1 MIAKLIKYDLIKT
14 SRTLKYLYAITL
26 GLAVLTRI
34 INLFDYIFAFH
45 IIGLIFAGCTYSM
58 IVNALIN
65 TFIHVLKSF
74 MSDFY
79 GDRSYLIHTLP
90 ASKNQLFTAKYI
102 TALILLVVSLIISLG
117 SLAIVLLTP
126 ELASSLNTLLSSEIP
141 GFDMQAWVFVMA
153 FAIII
158 IVQICAYM
166 SFGFFAVIKAN
177 TYNRKRVGMGF
188 LWFGI
193 TYAVSMFGIMLLTII
208 ITAIFGDVAQIFAD
222 KLDSHTLKL
231 VLISVSI
238 AYAIEMVICTYLA
251 NKTFNKGVNVD

>member
-26 GLAVLTRI
+26 GIAVLTRI
-34 INLFDYIFAFH
+34 INLFNYIFAFY
-45 IIGLIFAGCTYSM
+45 IVGLILAGCTYSM
-58 IVNALIN
+58 IANALIN
-65 TFIHVLKSF
+65 TIIHVLRNF

-90 ASKNQLFTAKYI
+90 VSKNQLFTAKYL
-102 TALILLVVSLIISLG
+102 TSLILLVASLVISIG
-117 SLAIVLLTP
+117 SLALVLLTP
-126 ELASSLNTLLSSEIP
+126 ELASSLNTLLASEIP
-141 GFDMQAWVFVMA
+141 GFDIQAWVFVII

-193 TYAVSMFGIMLLTII
+193 TYAVSMFGIMLFTII
-208 ITAIFGDVAQIFAD
+208 VTAIFGDVAQIFAD

-231 VLISVSI
+231 VFISISI
-238 AYAIEMVICTYLA
+238 AYVIEMIICVYLS